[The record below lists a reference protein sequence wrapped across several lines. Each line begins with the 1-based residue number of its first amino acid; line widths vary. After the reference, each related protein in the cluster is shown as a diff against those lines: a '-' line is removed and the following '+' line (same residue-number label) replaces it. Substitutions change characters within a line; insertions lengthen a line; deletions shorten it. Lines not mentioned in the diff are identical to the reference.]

1 VAEDG
6 PLAALIRAA
15 SEQVGELSL
24 LGAREPPKHRGLGE
38 RGDETVSGLDSGGG
52 EHECLDAPVCLD
64 GSARDEPPTLQPVNE
79 ECYVGRIA
87 VQALGELTPRLRPE
101 FRIELPE
108 DVGQGDRQVEL
119 GQRVVKPVL
128 QSGVDGIRGPREL
141 VPDP

>member
-1 VAEDG
+1 MRRFRAST
-6 PLAALIRAA
+6 PAA
-15 SEQVGELSL
+15 
-24 LGAREPPKHRGLGE
+24 
-38 RGDETVSGLDSGGG
+38 VS
-52 EHECLDAPVCLD
+52 LD
-64 GSARDEPPTLQPVNE
+64 GSARDEPPPLQPVNE

-87 VQALGELTPRLRPE
+87 VQALGELAPRPRPE

-128 QSGVDGIRGPREL
+128 QSGVDGVRGLREL